1 MSGRTNA
8 QVELLRHLVG
18 LEKVKG
24 RPIPIKCAIIKRDEG
39 YWDDH
44 NNYTQKEAIIL
55 KEGYSVAEYEEFL
68 KKLDFEYDSGY
79 GIQELSGTVWL
90 AEEGTW
96 YERGE
101 YDGSEWWEY
110 KECPQIPDNLKAN

>member
-1 MSGRTNA
+1 MLGRTNA

-18 LEKVKG
+18 LEEVKG
-24 RPIPIKCAIIKRDEG
+24 KPIPIKCAIIKRDEG

-68 KKLDFEYDSGY
+68 KKLDFEYDNGY
-79 GIQELSGTVWL
+79 GMQELSGTVWL
-90 AEEGTW
+90 TEEGCW

-110 KECPQIPDNLKAN
+110 KECPTVPNELKA